1 MTNYN
6 PYHYDS
12 SASQKPQKAPK
23 KRAPGC
29 LAFLLVILV
38 LVGLGYVFLTL
49 KPSEARQGKSVAGL
63 QIYGELSDEQQIA
76 IEQLSEQS
84 ARNLELQEK
93 GGTIRTLMLDVNLG
107 YPNDPEMQVQAF
119 MQKYQNLYQIKDF
132 EKEFRLTDYQID
144 DDNSVVLKYSQ
155 WVDSIPVY
163 SSQLLVA
170 LDRSGNIKLVSGG
183 YLQEKDLYFDPN
195 ITYSK
200 TEIENALK
208 DQGYA
213 VISSD
218 ESIELVLYNAIVL
231 GHEKG
236 ETILAWTM
244 EVVFEGEPFHAVVSA
259 KTGEVLLMAS
269 EITFYNYNLY
279 DAEKYPIINLKGK
292 TEEKVD
298 ECHIFWQW
306 IKPIYAINEEYGTDY
321 IKKMNYL
328 ITIIDRTLS
337 IYENHLGWKGYNN
350 LDHHFEVL
358 INVKYGSPFF
368 WYRCVSV
375 LIGFPDDASIYS
387 AEDIFPHEFQHAVTS
402 ERVTLL
408 QSPATAEAG
417 ALDEAFSD
425 IFTALVDTKNPWQI
439 QWGKTLI
446 RDMENPSKVTGHSSH
461 YKNFRKP
468 TKKNDFCHEN
478 STIISHAAY
487 LIAEG
492 GKKQGIHVDGL
503 GIGDMTKI
511 FFNSQE
517 YLPIN
522 ATFFLARWAVTLAC
536 EDYYPDDIGRCDSV
550 RNAFAI
556 VGIGDPVPQPS
567 QWDKAIEIFNSLQD
581 AIVDARVKLMLDL
594 FEKLAEL
601 NIQIDDF
608 FLRME
613 QDLVNL
619 VVELALKM
627 VTAFLERLFSSIF
640 DQVCGSY
647 LFALVLPGTAFFLIR
662 KYSSRI

>member
-1 MTNYN
+1 M
-6 PYHYDS
+6 
-12 SASQKPQKAPK
+12 
-23 KRAPGC
+23 
-29 LAFLLVILV
+29 
-38 LVGLGYVFLTL
+38 GYVFLTL
-49 KPSEARQGKSVAGL
+49 KPSGARQGKSVTGPW
-63 QIYGELSDEQQIA
+63 IYGELSDEQHIA
-76 IEQLSEQS
+76 IEQLSKQS
-84 ARNLELQEK
+84 ARNLDLQEK
-93 GGTIRTLMLDVNLG
+93 GGTIRALLLNVDMG
-107 YPNDPEMQVQAF
+107 YANDPERQVQAF
-119 MQKYQNLYQIKDF
+119 MQEYQNLYQINDF
-132 EKEFRLTDYQID
+132 SKEFRLTDYQID

-163 SSQLLVA
+163 SSQLLVD
-170 LDRSGNIKLVSGG
+170 LDRLGNIRLVSGG
-183 YLQEKDLYFDPN
+183 YLPEKDLYYDPN

-200 TEIENALK
+200 TEIKNVLN

-236 ETILAWTM
+236 ETTLAWTM

-259 KTGEVLLMAS
+259 KTAEVFILAR
-269 EITFYNYNLY
+269 EIIFYNYNLY
-279 DAEKYPIINLKGK
+279 DAEKYPILNLKGES
-292 TEEKVD
+292 EEIVD

-306 IKPIYAINEEYGTDY
+306 IKPIYALNEKYETDY
-321 IKKMNYL
+321 VNKINYL

-350 LDHHFEVL
+350 HDHHFEVL
-358 INVKYGSPFF
+358 INVDAGSPFH

-375 LIGFPDDASIYS
+375 LIGFNDDASIYS

-402 ERVTLL
+402 QRVILE
-408 QSPATAEAG
+408 QSAETAEAG
-417 ALDEAFSD
+417 ALNEAYSD
-425 IFTALVDTKNPWQI
+425 IFTALIDTENPWQLT
-439 QWGKTLI
+439 QGQVLI
-446 RDMENPSKVTGHSSH
+446 RDMENPSKVKGHPSH
-461 YKNFRKP
+461 YKDFRKP

-511 FFNSQE
+511 FFNSQNH
-517 YLPIN
+517 LRVN
-522 ATFFLARWAVTLAC
+522 ANFFQARAAVITAC
-536 EDYYPDDIGRCDSV
+536 EYYYPDDTARCDSV
-550 RNAFAI
+550 HNAFAI

-567 QWDKAIEIFNSLQD
+567 LWDEVIEILNSLQD
-581 AIVDARVKLMLDL
+581 SIVDARVKLMLDL
-594 FEKLAEL
+594 FKKLTEL

-619 VVELALKM
+619 MVELALKM
-627 VTAFLERLFSSIF
+627 ATAFLESLFSSIF